1 MGIKTQDRVIP
12 YIQPSGRGTALEPMS
27 IKRHGLGDQ
36 TLGTIPGRGILFG
49 RDDFGRPDPK
59 VEFDEPPSGLDT
71 ATVTFDPEA
80 DLDFLDVMRRENG
93 SFGVW
98 NFYIPAG
105 RLSNYQ
111 NWLNYGSLDFLAGCK
126 ISGGG
131 KGGREKDFSG
141 QPLSNTYD
149 LSWRKTL
156 ELLPPKLTDAS
167 PSASE
172 TDQDINC
179 IAMISDLDPN
189 NEIPGYPG
197 SDMILIAATD
207 GQATAAADV
216 LYSVSGGGSWGA
228 FTAQPFA
235 ATGSENIKAIQVRM
249 QTHNAYRMVVLRETA
264 DTANP
269 CEIAYADVI
278 LGGEAGTITWTN
290 VNLGSTNNEAGEA
303 LAWPFYGRLYAA
315 AAGDIYVSTN
325 QGVSFGT
332 PAYSGSNAINDIQ
345 KDWDDNVWAVGAGN
359 TILRESASNRGVFE
373 GLVGPSGV
381 TALYSVAVARDRW
394 LFAGGDTS
402 IYRSNN
408 LAGNTGGW
416 TELYDF
422 GSNHSVK
429 RIQCIDGES
438 QLLRILVNDGT
449 SNEGDVWYSLD
460 GGNSVTEITD
470 LANSG
475 YNDWALS
482 EVDPNLLYI
491 AAEDDATN
499 GVVHKLSTV

>member
-12 YIQPSGRGTALEPMS
+12 YIQASGRGTALEPMS

-36 TLGTIPGRGILFG
+36 TLGTIPGRGVLFG

-93 SFGVW
+93 KFGIW

-141 QPLSNTYD
+141 QPLSNTYE

-156 ELLPPKLTDAS
+156 ELLPPKLSDSS

-197 SDMILIAATD
+197 SDKILIAGTD
-207 GQATAAADV
+207 GQSATAADV
-216 LYSVSGGGSWGA
+216 LYSVTGGGAWGA
-228 FTAQPFA
+228 FTAQPFGA
-235 ATGSENIKAIQVRM
+235 VSEDIKAIQVRM
-249 QTHNAYRMVVLRETA
+249 HSYNTYRVIALRDTA
-264 DTANP
+264 DTAAA
-269 CEIAYADVI
+269 CEIGYMDVV
-278 LGGEAGTITWTN
+278 LGGEAGSVSWTN
-290 VNLGSTNNEAGEA
+290 VDLGATVNEAGEA
-303 LAWPFYGRLYAA
+303 LAWLQYGRVYAA
-315 AAGDIYVSTN
+315 AAGDIYVSTD
-325 QGVSFGT
+325 QGVSF
-332 PAYSGSNAINDIQ
+332 PAAKYTSAAIINDITIDSDQ
-345 KDWDDNVWAVGAGN
+345 NVWVAGAGN
-359 TILRESASNRGVFE
+359 VVLKESASNRGVFD
-373 GLVGPSGV
+373 GLVGPAGV
-381 TALYSVAVARDRW
+381 TDLNSIAVARDR
-394 LFAGGDTS
+394 LMFAGGDQALW
-402 IYRSNN
+402 RSNN
-408 LAGNTGGW
+408 QAANTGGW

-422 GSNHSVK
+422 GTNHIVK

-438 QLLRILVNDGT
+438 QLLRLLISDVTGT
-449 SNEGDVWYSLD
+449 DGDVWYSFD
-460 GGNSVTEITD
+460 GGNSVAEIDD
-470 LANSG
+470 LANSD
-475 YNDWALS
+475 YNEWAVS
-482 EVDPNLLYI
+482 EVDPNLLFI

-499 GVVHKLSTV
+499 GVVHKLGTV